1 MTDRTKSGLCSTC
14 REPIYEDQFDGKQLV
29 EDFIYDFEGDLDYI
43 ELHHATCRVDLQT
56 RDKKQEDFTR
66 MINDP
71 NVWDI
76 PRYDG
81 KFSI

>member
-1 MTDRTKSGLCSTC
+1 MTNRIKAGLCSTC
-14 REPIYEDQFDGKQLV
+14 RKPIYEDQFDGKQLV
-29 EDFIYDFEGDLDYI
+29 DNFIYDFNDGLDYI